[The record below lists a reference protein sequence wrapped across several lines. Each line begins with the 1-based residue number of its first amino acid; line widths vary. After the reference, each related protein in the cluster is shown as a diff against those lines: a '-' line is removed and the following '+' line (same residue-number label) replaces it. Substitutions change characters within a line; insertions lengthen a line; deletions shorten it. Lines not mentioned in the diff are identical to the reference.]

1 MGKPRNV
8 FPIVVALIGGA
19 SLVHLPTMTRLLRVN
34 PFEYTQSSIGRGCG
48 QWSRDTRTDLN
59 SGIDICSFFNA

>member
-8 FPIVVALIGGA
+8 FPIVVALVGGA

-34 PFEYTQSSIGRGCG
+34 PFEYTQSSIGRGVVSG
-48 QWSRDTRTDLN
+48 HVTRGLT
-59 SGIDICSFFNA
+59 